1 MNYKNI
7 LVTGGL
13 GILGVS
19 LVKKLSKYKFYNI
32 YILDRS
38 KNINKIKVLELQKIL
53 KLKIIK
59 GNFND
64 YKTVHRVI
72 KNKNIGVIFHLGAIT
87 QVIDS
92 YKSPLETFNSN
103 ILGTIN
109 ILESIRNLQKK
120 IILIFSSSDKAYGSL
135 VGKAYLENHQ
145 LNGNYPYDVSK
156 SAADLIVQSYVKT
169 YNLKAGIIRSG
180 NIYGPGDLN
189 MDRLVPHVIIS
200 SLNHQRSILR
210 SNGKLI
216 RDYVFVDDVSNAY
229 FLLMKKMI
237 KSNDSLRVYN
247 VGSKENLT
255 VKNLVTLIT
264 KIINIKEI
272 PPIIKN
278 SSKIEIY
285 KQKLNYQKIK
295 KELNWYPKS
304 NIKKALKT
312 TIQWYKKN
320 LSFFNGKIT

>member
-87 QVIDS
+87 QVIDA